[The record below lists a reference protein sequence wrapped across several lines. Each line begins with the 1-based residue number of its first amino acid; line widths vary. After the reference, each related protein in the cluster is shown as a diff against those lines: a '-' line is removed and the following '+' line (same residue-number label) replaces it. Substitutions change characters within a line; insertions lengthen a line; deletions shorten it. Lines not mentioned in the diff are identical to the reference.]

1 MLKDILADVAKLV
14 DAPGL
19 GPGGVIRGGSSPSIR
34 TKSLGIAQAGRVL
47 HLECR
52 GHWFKSSYPDQ
63 IYRIGAPTLECW
75 AGLQNQWLLV
85 LVGSNPTTFA
95 NFYLLY

>member
-1 MLKDILADVAKLV
+1 MQVAPEFQMLKDILADVAKLV

-47 HLECR
+47 HLDCR
-52 GHWFKSSYPDQ
+52 GRWFKSSYPDQ
-63 IYRIGAPTLECW
+63 KCP
-75 AGLQNQWLLV
+75 V
-85 LVGSNPTTFA
+85 LSMTVNCFSNIPSNRGSSGDW
-95 NFYLLY
+95 